1 MTAIYCRQSVD
12 KKDSISI
19 ETQEQECRARLRS
32 GETDV
37 QVYCDRGYS
46 GKNTNRPDFQRLMAD
61 VESGRVSKIIVYKL
75 DRMSR
80 SVLDFELTYR

>member
-46 GKNTNRPDFQRLMAD
+46 
-61 VESGRVSKIIVYKL
+61 KIHSYSDSIGVKT
-75 DRMSR
+75 R
-80 SVLDFELTYR
+80 S

>member
-32 GETDV
+32 GETDRSEERRV
-37 QVYCDRGYS
+37 
-46 GKNTNRPDFQRLMAD
+46 GKECR
-61 VESGRVSKIIVYKL
+61 
-75 DRMSR
+75 SR
-80 SVLDFELTYR
+80 WSPYH

>member
-46 GKNTNRPDFQRLMAD
+46 GKNTNRPDR
-61 VESGRVSKIIVYKL
+61 K
-75 DRMSR
+75 
-80 SVLDFELTYR
+80 SVV